1 MGQAINDALLEACS
15 TGRLDDVNKLIEQGA
30 DPNCKN
36 GDGRTALM
44 RASKRGYDEIV
55 KKLLESGA
63 DC

>member
-44 RASKRGYDEIV
+44 RASKEDMT
-55 KKLLESGA
+55 KS
-63 DC
+63 